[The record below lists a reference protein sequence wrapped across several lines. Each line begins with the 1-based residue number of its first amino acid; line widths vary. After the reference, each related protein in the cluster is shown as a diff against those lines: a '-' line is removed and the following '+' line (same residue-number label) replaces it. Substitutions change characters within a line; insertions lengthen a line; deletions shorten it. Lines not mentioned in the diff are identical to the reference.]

1 MESLSQTS
9 KDYHKNVD
17 VIRSKALETLVNCTR
32 DVQVSLLELK
42 KLGISFDCSSYR
54 VAVFDMDTY
63 SEMYQV
69 DMHKQQ
75 ESALMSFVLFNISNE
90 IVTRENAGVAYQE
103 GSNRVCIIFTG
114 CRSREFGDKI
124 HSICQEIPHQD
135 HIFDLPFLQIQSLK
149 CSQVIS
155 DKLQDQLVIVCRSL
169 FEFFEPF
176 TDAHASHLEVLR
188 RYKCVLVKQRH
199 LQSASAHVQ
208 DRRSLL
214 DHFFESGF
222 LCRNR
227 FVAKEMLLCI
237 AEDFN
242 PNSGAAINLFLYDQ
256 RIYHLTKRTGRTGTI
271 IRNSELLHHLAEI
284 IEDHTD
290 RIHDL
295 RLKTS

>member
-1 MESLSQTS
+1 MSL
-9 KDYHKNVD
+9 KNR
-17 VIRSKALETLVNCTR
+17 IC
-32 DVQVSLLELK
+32 K
-42 KLGISFDCSSYR
+42 K
-54 VAVFDMDTY
+54 
-63 SEMYQV
+63 
-69 DMHKQQ
+69 
-75 ESALMSFVLFNISNE
+75 
-90 IVTRENAGVAYQE
+90 
-103 GSNRVCIIFTG
+103 
-114 CRSREFGDKI
+114 
-124 HSICQEIPHQD
+124 IPHQD
-135 HIFDLPFLQIQSLK
+135 HIFDLPVLQIQSLK

-169 FEFFEPF
+169 FEFFETF
-176 TDAHASHLEVLR
+176 TDTHASHLETLR

-199 LQSASAHVQ
+199 LQSASTHVQ

-242 PNSGAAINLFLYDQ
+242 PDSGAAINLFLYDQ

-284 IEDHTD
+284 VEDHTD

-295 RLKTS
+295 RLETS